1 MIPLERK
8 ITEDTR
14 LIDLTVGELKAL
26 LGSVIGGVIGGVDS
40 EGVRPKEE
48 EYVYG
53 LDGIC
58 KLFGCSKTVAMRL
71 KNDVIKKAVFQ
82 DGRRILTD
90 PVLARQLYK
99 DYCKVGRK

>member
-8 ITEDTR
+8 ITEETR

-26 LGSVIGGVIGGVDS
+26 LGSVLDGVAPDGLQ
-40 EGVRPKEE
+40 PKEE

-71 KNDVIKKAVFQ
+71 KNGVIKKAVYQ
-82 DGRRILTD
+82 DGRRIMTD
-90 PVLARQLYK
+90 PVLARRLYK
-99 DYCKVGRK
+99 ENFKIDRRGR

>member
-26 LGSVIGGVIGGVDS
+26 LGNVLGGVVSDGLP
-40 EGVRPKEE
+40 PKEE

-71 KNDVIKKAVFQ
+71 KNGVIKKAVYQ
-82 DGRRILTD
+82 DGRRIMTD
-90 PVLARQLYK
+90 PVLARKLYK
-99 DYCKVGRK
+99 ESFKIDRRGH